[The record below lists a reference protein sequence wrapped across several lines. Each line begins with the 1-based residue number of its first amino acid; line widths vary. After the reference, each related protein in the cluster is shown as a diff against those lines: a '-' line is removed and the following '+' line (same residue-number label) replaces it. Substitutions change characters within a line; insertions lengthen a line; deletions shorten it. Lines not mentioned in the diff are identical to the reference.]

1 MSEKPNYGFTEKNYT
16 QMNERHKETLA
27 SINELQ
33 NMEKQM
39 HDQLNSGIANNTS
52 TKDEQTNLVNRINEL
67 STMRIDLF
75 KNLGDVYENVQDNVA
90 MSRNNLVQQLTT
102 TKIVENEL
110 NNSKTYLDQLNEN
123 KYNKLRMVE
132 INAYMGDKYKAYA
145 ELLKLIVY
153 VCIPIMIV
161 MLISKF
167 NIIPDRY
174 ASKNSVSDVFGVLI
188 VVILMVGGYYVITK
202 ILDISSRDNMNF
214 NEYDWGF
221 DPQDAENRPTVFQ
234 YDEQELDYAKADL
247 YSEDK
252 RLHGE
257 TTGCYDSSCCDKG
270 TKYDKKKK
278 KCVINGKDTKHAFR
292 KENDTV
298 KLPPGEIKPYD
309 RVTERFA
316 SA

>member
-1 MSEKPNYGFTEKNYT
+1 MSEEPNYGFTEKNYT
-16 QMNERHKETLA
+16 KMNERHNETLT
-27 SINELQ
+27 SIDELQ

-39 HDQLNSGIANNTS
+39 HEQLNSGIANNTS
-52 TKDEQTNLVNRINEL
+52 TKEEQTNLVNRINEL
-67 STMRIDLF
+67 SSMRIDLF

-90 MSRNNLVQQLTT
+90 MSRNNIVQQLTT

-110 NNSKTYLDQLNEN
+110 NNSKTYLDKLNDN

-153 VCIPIMIV
+153 VCIPIIAIMF
-161 MLISKF
+161 ISKV
-167 NIIPDRY
+167 NIIPERY
-174 ASKNSVSDVFGVLI
+174 VSKNNVSDVFTVLI
-188 VVILMVGGYYVITK
+188 LVILIVGGYYVITK
-202 ILDISSRDNMNF
+202 LLDISSRNNMNF
-214 NEYDWGF
+214 NEYDWDF
-221 DPQDAENRPTVFQ
+221 DPESNNPTVIQ
-234 YDEQELDYAKADL
+234 YDEQQLDYAKDDL
-247 YSEDK
+247 YSEGK
-252 RLHGE
+252 KLHGS
-257 TTGCYDSSCCDKG
+257 TGCYDSSCCDKG

-292 KENDTV
+292 KEDDTV
-298 KLPPGEIKPYD
+298 KLSGDIKPYD

>member
-1 MSEKPNYGFTEKNYT
+1 MSEESNYGFTEKNYT
-16 QMNERHKETLA
+16 KMNERHKQTLT

-52 TKDEQTNLVNRINEL
+52 TKDEQTNLVNRINEI
-67 STMRIDLF
+67 SSMRIDLF
-75 KNLGDVYENVQDNVA
+75 KNLGDVYENVQNNAA

-110 NNSKTYLDQLNEN
+110 NNSKSYLDQLNEN

-153 VCIPIMIV
+153 VCIPIMAV

-167 NIIPDRY
+167 NIIPERY
-174 ASKNSVSDVFGVLI
+174 VSKNNVSDVFTVLI
-188 VVILMVGGYYVITK
+188 LVILIVGGYYVITK
-202 ILDISSRDNMNF
+202 LLDISSRSNMNF

-221 DPQDAENRPTVFQ
+221 DPAALANHPTVIK
-234 YDEQELDYAKADL
+234 YDEQQLNYAKGDL
-247 YSEDK
+247 YSLGK
-252 RLHGE
+252 RLHD

-278 KCVINGKDTKHAFR
+278 KCVINSKDTKHTFT

-298 KLPPGEIKPYD
+298 KLSGDIKPYD

>member
-1 MSEKPNYGFTEKNYT
+1 MSKEPSYGFTEKNYT

-39 HDQLNSGIANNTS
+39 HEQLNSGIANNTS

-110 NNSKTYLDQLNEN
+110 NNSKTYLDKLNDN

-153 VCIPIMIV
+153 VSLPILLIG
-161 MLISKF
+161 LISKN

-174 ASKNSVSDVFGVLI
+174 VSKNNVNDIFMVLI
-188 VVILMVGGYYVITK
+188 LLILIVGGYYIVTK
-202 ILDISSRDNMNF
+202 ILDISSRSNMNF
-214 NEYDWGF
+214 NEYEWDF
-221 DPQDAENRPTVFQ
+221 DPVANRPSVIQ
-234 YDEQELDYAKADL
+234 YDEQQFKYGKDYL
-247 YSEDK
+247 YSEGK
-252 RLHGE
+252 KLHGE
-257 TTGCYDSSCCDKG
+257 TGGCYDSSCCDKG

-278 KCVINGKDTKHAFR
+278 KCVINENDTKHTFS

-298 KLPPGEIKPYD
+298 KLSGDIKPYD
-309 RVTERFA
+309 NVIERFA